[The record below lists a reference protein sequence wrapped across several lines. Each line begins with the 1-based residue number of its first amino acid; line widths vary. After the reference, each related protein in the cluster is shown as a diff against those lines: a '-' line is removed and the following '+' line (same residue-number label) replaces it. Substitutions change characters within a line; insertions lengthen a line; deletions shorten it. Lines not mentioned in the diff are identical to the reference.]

1 MHLSFI
7 GMTTKRMNEEA
18 LMDRLDLDLDL
29 EITKKNQRIGV
40 NSIIG
45 HTHLDKFRV

>member
-18 LMDRLDLDLDL
+18 LMDRVNLDLDL
-29 EITKKNQRIGV
+29 EITKKIKESV
-40 NSIIG
+40 
-45 HTHLDKFRV
+45 